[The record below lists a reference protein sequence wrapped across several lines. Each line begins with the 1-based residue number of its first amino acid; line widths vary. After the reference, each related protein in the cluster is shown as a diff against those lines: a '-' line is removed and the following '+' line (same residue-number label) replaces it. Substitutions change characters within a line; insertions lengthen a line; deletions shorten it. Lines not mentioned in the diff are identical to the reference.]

1 VSVDLERREEVR
13 DQLLV
18 AAERLLAGG
27 DGYAELGVDR
37 LVAEAG
43 VGRSTFYK
51 YFSDKGDLLRA
62 WFELISAELAGVS
75 ASWLALGP
83 GVTFAAVRDA
93 LAQLVEAYRPH
104 ASLMAVLYDV
114 ARFEA
119 SVAAAVTEVEA
130 RGVAE
135 LERHIRDGQDEGWV
149 DPELLAPETAAWL
162 SWLGENGQHRLLRRA
177 ADEERIGSLIDAY
190 ARIVWSTL
198 YAFAP
203 ARVAAA

>member
-1 VSVDLERREEVR
+1 VTVDAERREEVR

-18 AAERLLAGG
+18 AAERVLAGG
-27 DGYAELGVDR
+27 EGYAELGVDR

-62 WFELISAELAGVS
+62 WFELISAEIAGVS
-75 ASWLALGP
+75 QAWLALGP
-83 GVTFAAVRDA
+83 EISFEQLRGA
-93 LAQLVEAYRPH
+93 LGEIVEAYRPH
-104 ASLMAVLYDV
+104 ALLMATLYDV

-119 SVAAAVTEVEA
+119 SVAAAVAEIEA

-135 LERHIRDGQDEGWV
+135 LHRHIEAGQREGWIA
-149 DPELLAPETAAWL
+149 PGLLVSETARWL
-162 SWLGENGQHRLLRRA
+162 SWLGENGQHRLLRSA
-177 ADEERIGSLIDAY
+177 AGERRVESLVDAY

-203 ARVAAA
+203 ARRAA